1 MIAMKALTYFFT
13 TFIILY
19 NAVVAQ
25 EGLYDPTPPANS
37 AFVRI
42 IQADSA
48 LSTTTSSIGDV
59 VYGDLEYLAISP
71 YHVVQQGSY
80 EGRFGDITTPLEV
93 AAGNFYTVA
102 IVGGKALLLQDPVN
116 GNLTKTLLI
125 LYNLS
130 DLATVDMKTAD
141 GSTAVISGVT
151 SQTLNSILVNPIEI
165 SLAAFGDHQSVQA
178 FNDLSLKP
186 GATYSMI
193 VTGPAE
199 HLMAAWSASLVKR

>member
-1 MIAMKALTYFFT
+1 MIAMKALTHFFIT
-13 TFIILY
+13 TFVILCT
-19 NAVVAQ
+19 AVFAQ
-25 EGLYDPTPPANS
+25 EGLYDPVPPADS

-42 IQADSA
+42 IQADRSLGA
-48 LSTTTSSIGDV
+48 ASLSIGDIA
-59 VYGDLEYLAISP
+59 YGELEYLSISP
-71 YHVVQQGSY
+71 YQIVPQGAH
-80 EGRFGDITTPLEV
+80 EGLFGGIAAALEV
-93 AAGNFYTVA
+93 AAGNFYTVVVA
-102 IVGGKALLLQDPVN
+102 GGKPLLLQDPVN

-141 GSTAVISGVT
+141 GSTAVITGVT

-165 SLAAFGDHQSVQA
+165 SLAAYVENQLVQA

-193 VTGPAE
+193 VTNPAD
-199 HLMAAWSASLVKR
+199 AAWSVSLVKR